1 MITQAEDLA
10 VRLPSS
16 PGRSAATK
24 PSLVSSRSIVSG
36 WAPVVPFVVL
46 AGGLLIAAGLWLIRV
61 SFAEAGSAGW
71 SLQAWRDIT
80 KPGLNRQAILTS
92 LRLAGAVS
100 TLCVLLG
107 TPAAWT
113 ISQLSARGRSVAM
126 SLMNLGTNFGGAS
139 LAIAWVSTLGSL
151 GFVRL
156 LLADWLGVELGF
168 DLFGFWGLVLVFWS
182 FICPLFVLLVLP
194 AMGAL
199 RLDWW
204 EAAQTAGATRVVFW
218 RRVGGPVLAP
228 FVFAG
233 WTLTFAW
240 AIGQFSVPVALVG
253 TDSKN
258 PLITLRIGSFLAS
271 ATGGTNRFERAAAM
285 SVVLLLFSGGALLLY
300 RIVARRSLQRLS
312 GLGGGTPVGG
322 SNRATRWLSL
332 TPLALVF
339 VLPIIATVLYSLA
352 TVWRNQALP
361 DGLTTKWW
369 RTTLSD
375 PRLLDAVSRS
385 LAIALLTVVVVN
397 LIVLPPLYWSYIRN
411 ARLRT
416 IMQLAAL
423 LPFALPFVVLAYGI
437 KSLVG
442 AIPLVEQFSAS
453 RQLLL
458 VGHVALSFPFYLWPV
473 DAALQSADVRRLHEA
488 AAASGAGALATLR
501 RVIIP
506 NIRTG
511 IVTGSVLVFAT
522 SLGEYSIARIITGTS
537 FETLPV
543 WQVTELNDTSGNPN
557 GVAVIAVAGFVVM
570 FVLAALVSRFGGGQ
584 SIGLLPAAS
593 ARHNHGSDA
602 A

>member
-1 MITQAEDLA
+1 
-10 VRLPSS
+10 
-16 PGRSAATK
+16 
-24 PSLVSSRSIVSG
+24 
-36 WAPVVPFVVL
+36 
-46 AGGLLIAAGLWLIRV
+46 
-61 SFAEAGSAGW
+61 
-71 SLQAWRDIT
+71 
-80 KPGLNRQAILTS
+80 
-92 LRLAGAVS
+92 
-100 TLCVLLG
+100 
-107 TPAAWT
+107 
-113 ISQLSARGRSVAM
+113 
-126 SLMNLGTNFGGAS
+126 
-139 LAIAWVSTLGSL
+139 
-151 GFVRL
+151 
-156 LLADWLGVELGF
+156 
-168 DLFGFWGLVLVFWS
+168 
-182 FICPLFVLLVLP
+182 
-194 AMGAL
+194 
-199 RLDWW
+199 
-204 EAAQTAGATRVVFW
+204 
-218 RRVGGPVLAP
+218 
-228 FVFAG
+228 
-233 WTLTFAW
+233 
-240 AIGQFSVPVALVG
+240 
-253 TDSKN
+253 
-258 PLITLRIGSFLAS
+258 
-271 ATGGTNRFERAAAM
+271 
-285 SVVLLLFSGGALLLY
+285 
-300 RIVARRSLQRLS
+300 
-312 GLGGGTPVGG
+312 
-322 SNRATRWLSL
+322 L